1 MVPHTP
7 LRPDPGAPEPPAPSR
22 PLTSRFDRAVDRLV
36 TGFWSWGWLTLLIL
50 VCPGLALWPLIHE
63 EERKFVMANDLAVD
77 QRGAIIQMMIGSAL
91 IIGCAYVGYFLVR
104 RARGRVG
111 SFADAARRLNYF
123 GFVVLSL
130 PFLAALLHRG
140 IEAKHEFI
148 TLTLIA
154 IVTLVW
160 GAFIYR
166 LTGLFPEP
174 EPRVEPA
181 GPRWKA
187 LLPWAAVFG
196 LFAFYGLSLSYFAL
210 LDHRNLGTHIY
221 DLGIY
226 DNVFWRTSHGDFLGC
241 SYCKAETH
249 TSAHFDPI
257 IAVFSPLYLLAPRAE
272 TILLLQSF
280 WLGTGVFPLY
290 LLARHRLANPWMGVA
305 LGGVYVLYPALHG
318 ANMFDFHSLTM
329 SVPLIL
335 WAIYFI
341 DSGAKW
347 RYWLVLTLFLFTRE
361 DMSLLACFF
370 GAYAMMQRRPVT
382 GLVTIAVSLSW
393 LAFVKLKMMTD
404 PGLLMAGGK
413 DSFSYIYFYEDMI
426 PHEDEGLKGLVISLL
441 TNPAFVIKVLLFEDK
456 VFFFLALLLP
466 LLFLPVV
473 SGKKTVIMVYGLIFI
488 GLASR
493 KHVFSLHFQYSAVF
507 FPVLLA
513 SMPDAIDRA
522 ATGRIAR
529 ALALSRHRLRW
540 TLIWTSFV
548 ATLLTSYKFG
558 VFWGNDHFKAGWNR
572 LVRNPKEDRKK
583 RYAAVQEMVE
593 RIGPDAS
600 VSSSSGLGPHVS
612 NRRDVYKWPVSKK
625 ADFLLLG
632 TDNFD
637 DKDVRRLERMLK
649 KGEFRWVMEGEGIE
663 LFERVPDDEQ
673 DFAREAYRDEAP
685 RPRGKNKNKS
695 RRAKAG
701 QAKSK
706 KPKRPDPRREGDD
719 DGEPPIGEGGPVVDE
734 EEEPDEDEDAA
745 AGEGDPRAPANRGR
759 MAPVAPRED
768 ELDGPDEDPRDGPK
782 PADGPTGG
790 E

>member
-7 LRPDPGAPEPPAPSR
+7 LRPDAGAPESPPPPGR
-22 PLTSRFDRAVDRLV
+22 LTNRFDRTVDRLV
-36 TGFWSWGWLTLLIL
+36 TGFWSWGWLTLLVL
-50 VCPGLALWPLIHE
+50 VCPGLALWPLLHE
-63 EERKFVMANDLAVD
+63 EERGFVMANDLAVE
-77 QRGAIIQMMIGSAL
+77 QRHAIIKMMMGSAL
-91 IIGCAYVGYFLVR
+91 IIGCAYVGYFLFR
-104 RARGRVG
+104 RARGALG
-111 SFADAARRLNYF
+111 GFADAAQRINHF

-154 IVTLVW
+154 IVTIVW
-160 GAFIYR
+160 GVFIYR
-166 LTGLFPEP
+166 LTGLRPEP
-174 EPRVEPA
+174 EPQLREDMQLW
-181 GPRWKA
+181 RRM
-187 LLPWAAVFG
+187 LPWAAVTAIF
-196 LFAFYGLSLSYFAL
+196 LFYGLSLSYFSL

-257 IAVFSPLYLLAPRAE
+257 IAVLSPIYLVSPRAE
-272 TILLLQSF
+272 TILVLQSF
-280 WLGTGVFPLY
+280 WLGAGVFPLY
-290 LLARHRLANPWMGVA
+290 LLAKHRLGNPWLGVV
-305 LGGVYVLYPALHG
+305 LGGMYVLYPALHG

-329 SVPLIL
+329 AIPLIL
-335 WAIYFI
+335 WVIYFI
-341 DSGAKW
+341 DSGARW

-361 DMSLLACFF
+361 DMALLACFF

-382 GLVTIAVSLSW
+382 GLATIAVSLSW

-426 PHEDEGLKGLVISLL
+426 PHEDEGLKGLVISLV
-441 TNPAFVIKVLLFEDK
+441 TNPAFVLKVLVFEDK
-456 VFFFLALLLP
+456 IFFFLALLLP
-466 LLFLPVV
+466 LLFLPII
-473 SGKKTVIMVYGLIFI
+473 SGKKSVIMVYGMIFI

-493 KHVFSLHFQYSAVF
+493 KHMFSLHFQYSAVF

-529 ALALSRHRLRW
+529 ALTLSRNRLRW
-540 TLIWTSFV
+540 TLVWTSFV

-572 LVRNPKEDRKK
+572 LVRNPKEDRQKK
-583 RYAAVQEMVE
+583 YDAVREMVE

-612 NRRDVYKWPVSKK
+612 NRRDVYKWPVAKD

-632 TDNFD
+632 TANFD

-649 KGEFRWVMEGEGIE
+649 KGEFRFVMEGEGIE
-663 LFERVPDDEQ
+663 LFERVPEDEQ
-673 DFAREAYRDEAP
+673 EAAREAYREAEP
-685 RPRGKNKNKS
+685 VPRGKNKNKS
-695 RRAKAG
+695 KKARA
-701 QAKSK
+701 
-706 KPKRPDPRREGDD
+706 PKGKTKLPARPDPRAPGD
-719 DGEPPIGEGGPVVDE
+719 DGEPPMGEAGPVVDE
-734 EEEPDEDEDAA
+734 EDEDDLE
-745 AGEGDPRAPANRGR
+745 GENDDDPRAPANRGR
-759 MAPVAPRED
+759 AAPTPAADPEPD
-768 ELDGPDEDPRDGPK
+768 EIDGPDEDPRGGIQ
-782 PADGPTGG
+782 PADG